1 VCGPQHR
8 ARSTGQAQASS
19 IDQAHTGNTQR
30 RLSGRTGL
38 GISLRHEG
46 KTATKAFTPFDHPKE
61 SNMAQNNKLENQS
74 VSNQLSTPTD
84 LKTEGVAKIVATLNP
99 LIADSLALYIKT
111 KNFHWHLSGMHFRD
125 LHLMFD
131 EQAEQLFASVDPLAE
146 RVRKLG
152 GTTLRSIGHIA
163 QTQTIKDDNE
173 DFVTPLEMLE
183 RLLKDN
189 KQMAAS
195 QRAAHEVCD
204 DHRDY
209 ATSSLL
215 EVSIDETERR
225 IWFLF
230 ETLQNV
236 DQRG

>member
-1 VCGPQHR
+1 M
-8 ARSTGQAQASS
+8 
-19 IDQAHTGNTQR
+19 TQT
-30 RLSGRTGL
+30 SM
-38 GISLRHEG
+38 
-46 KTATKAFTPFDHPKE
+46 PKP
-61 SNMAQNNKLENQS
+61 QS
-74 VSNQLSTPTD
+74 VSKKLATPTD
-84 LKTEGVAKIVATLNP
+84 LKAEGAAKVVATLNP
-99 LIADSLALYIKT
+99 LIADSLALFIKT

-131 EQAEQLFASVDPLAE
+131 EQADQLITSVDPLAE

-152 GTTLRSIGHIA
+152 GSTLKSIGHIG
-163 QTQTIKDDNE
+163 QTQTLKDDND

-189 KQMAAS
+189 QQMAVS

-230 ETLQNV
+230 ETIQNV
-236 DQRG
+236 DQSK

>member
-1 VCGPQHR
+1 M
-8 ARSTGQAQASS
+8 ARFHHFKEFIMAK
-19 IDQAHTGNTQR
+19 
-30 RLSGRTGL
+30 
-38 GISLRHEG
+38 ISKA
-46 KTATKAFTPFDHPKE
+46 KT
-61 SNMAQNNKLENQS
+61 QS
-74 VSNQLSTPTD
+74 VSKQLATPTD
-84 LKTEGVAKIVATLNP
+84 LKAEGAAEIVASLNP

-131 EQAEQLFASVDPLAE
+131 EQADQLIASVDPLAE

-152 GTTLRSIGHIA
+152 GTTLKSIGHIS
-163 QTQTIKDDNE
+163 QTQMLKDDNDE
-173 DFVTPLEMLE
+173 FVTPLEMLR

-189 KQMAAS
+189 QQMAAS

-230 ETLQNV
+230 ESMQNV
-236 DQRG
+236 DQSK

>member
-1 VCGPQHR
+1 M
-8 ARSTGQAQASS
+8 SKTMKTKTQAV
-19 IDQAHTGNTQR
+19 NK
-30 RLSGRTGL
+30 
-38 GISLRHEG
+38 SL
-46 KTATKAFTPFDHPKE
+46 T
-61 SNMAQNNKLENQS
+61 
-74 VSNQLSTPTD
+74 TPTD
-84 LKTEGVAKIVATLNP
+84 LKLAGATAITAALNP

-131 EQAEQLFASVDPLAE
+131 EQADQLIASVDPLAE

-152 GTTLRSIGHIA
+152 GTTIRSIGHIG
-163 QTQTIKDDNE
+163 QTQTLKDDNE
-173 DFVTPLEMLE
+173 DFVAPLEMLK

-189 KQMAAS
+189 QHMAAS

-204 DHRDY
+204 QHRDY

-230 ETLQNV
+230 ESMQNA
-236 DQRG
+236 DRS

>member
-1 VCGPQHR
+1 MNQSV
-8 ARSTGQAQASS
+8 RSTTP
-19 IDQAHTGNTQR
+19 IKHTEHLQR
-30 RLSGRTGL
+30 GLSGQTGL
-38 GISLRHEG
+38 GINVHPEG
-46 KTATKAFTPFDHPKE
+46 QAVRVLFTPFDHSKE
-61 SNMAQNNKLENQS
+61 SIMAQNNKLETQS
-74 VSNQLSTPTD
+74 VSKQLSTPTD

-131 EQAEQLFASVDPLAE
+131 EQAEQLIASVDPLAE

-152 GTTLRSIGHIA
+152 GTTLRSIDHIA

-173 DFVTPLEMLE
+173 NFVTPLEMLE

-215 EVSIDETERR
+215 EVSIEETERR

>member
-1 VCGPQHR
+1 MAKISNR
-8 ARSTGQAQASS
+8 KTQA
-19 IDQAHTGNTQR
+19 INTQ
-30 RLSGRTGL
+30 L
-38 GISLRHEG
+38 
-46 KTATKAFTPFDHPKE
+46 A
-61 SNMAQNNKLENQS
+61 
-74 VSNQLSTPTD
+74 TPTD
-84 LKTEGVAKIVATLNP
+84 LKAAGAAAITEALNP

-131 EQAEQLFASVDPLAE
+131 EQADQLIASVDPLAE

-152 GTTLRSIGHIA
+152 GTTLRSIGHIG
-163 QTQTIKDDNE
+163 QTQTLRDDNE
-173 DFVTPLEMLE
+173 VFVAPLEMLG

-189 KQMAAS
+189 QQMAAS
-195 QRAAHEVCD
+195 QRAAHEICD
-204 DHRDY
+204 QHRDY

-230 ETLQNV
+230 ESIQNV
-236 DQRG
+236 ERS